1 MLQGLA
7 EPMATFRPLLFRSRG
22 VRLDKLLDDMAVLAE
37 SLVAGDKLLELHAIF
52 ELFWRTGSQMATDM
66 RPHVRS
72 LGIAVSC
79 MSRTKCVPI
88 T

>member
-1 MLQGLA
+1 
-7 EPMATFRPLLFRSRG
+7 MATFRSLLLGSRG
-22 VRLDKLLDDMAVLAE
+22 VRLDKLLNDMAVLAE
-37 SLVAGDKLLELHAIF
+37 SFVAGDKLFELHAIF
-52 ELFWRTGSQMATDM
+52 ELFRRAGSQMTADM

-79 MSRTKCVPI
+79 MSRTKCVPV